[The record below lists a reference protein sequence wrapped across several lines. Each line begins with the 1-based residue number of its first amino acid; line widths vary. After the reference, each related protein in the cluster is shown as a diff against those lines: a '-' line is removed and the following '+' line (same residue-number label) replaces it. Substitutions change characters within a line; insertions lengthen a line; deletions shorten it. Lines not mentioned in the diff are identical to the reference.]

1 MKTITIPKKFGF
13 PTLDITVNG
22 KEYTVKSGEE
32 ITVEDH
38 VADVIE
44 HAIALEPKPK
54 RYLSKLAQRAE
65 GSLVEITAEDLEGV
79 VAIATYA
86 FHDLKNLQDVTIPDS
101 VTAIGDAA
109 FFACSNLK
117 SVRFG
122 THSKLDMGNSIF
134 DWCGNLK
141 SVYLPETPPTLADI
155 NAFANIKSTCNFY
168 CKTQASLDSYKAAE
182 IWSTLA
188 ETYTFK
194 VEE

>member
-22 KEYTVKSGEE
+22 KEYNVKSGEE

-54 RYLSKLAQRAE
+54 RYLSKFAQLVG
-65 GSLVEITAEDLEGV
+65 GSITEVTAKDLEG
-79 VAIATYA
+79 ISIISNNA
-86 FHDLKNLQDVTIPDS
+86 FSNCGALRQITIP
-101 VTAIGDAA
+101 
-109 FFACSNLK
+109 
-117 SVRFG
+117 
-122 THSKLDMGNSIF
+122 NSITKIGLYAF
-134 DWCGNLK
+134 DWCAELE
-141 SVYLPETPPTLADI
+141 SVYLPETPPIFTKG
-155 NAFANIKSTCNFY
+155 NSFTNIKSNCTFY
-168 CKTQASLDSYKAAE
+168 CKSQASLDAYKAAE